1 VIDGADVEDRIPSGT
16 LEAIRTEEMSPEA
29 ATIRILRDARNH
41 GQAVQDSLAETPF
54 LLSRSDTRFLGILT
68 DVRFAAR
75 GQQIDGSPAV
85 GASNQNQTALAT
97 DALAAQL
104 LEILRRL
111 DECSNDH
118 SLMPF
123 IRRGGHGEMI
133 AWLVRLKAQIE
144 GGCIF
149 DEQALL
155 RDLVLQVTQAK
166 HQGLRD
172 MFSGGL
178 GVAMTAVGAAG
189 VANTITQAVQDA
201 NNLLNI
207 LGVALEAMLAGHGT
221 LKAMGYV
228 EGSFGGPQWPYLY
241 TAGSKANRVRKRQL
255 IDNLSAGR

>member
-1 VIDGADVEDRIPSGT
+1 
-16 LEAIRTEEMSPEA
+16 MSPEA

-75 GQQIDGSPAV
+75 GQKIDGSPAV
-85 GASNQNQTALAT
+85 
-97 DALAAQL
+97 
-104 LEILRRL
+104 
-111 DECSNDH
+111 
-118 SLMPF
+118 
-123 IRRGGHGEMI
+123 
-133 AWLVRLKAQIE
+133 
-144 GGCIF
+144 
-149 DEQALL
+149 
-155 RDLVLQVTQAK
+155 
-166 HQGLRD
+166 
-172 MFSGGL
+172 GGL
-178 GVAMTAVGAAG
+178 GVAMTAVGATS

-228 EGSFGGPQWPYLY
+228 EGSFDGPQWPYLY
-241 TAGSKANRVRKRQL
+241 TAGSKANRGRKRQL